1 MIGYATRNWMRSVGF
16 LRISLFYA
24 SPGKDACLFAVAHSH
39 PTYKPF
45 MKNISAPMTALANI
59 KPLDGTVILEV
70 GNAQASICIRLATSF
85 AGKIASE
92 LGAKVIKLEPFSGDP
107 VRYAP
112 PFLPSGPE
120 GERSAL
126 FKFLN
131 TGKTTLSMPS
141 DSAAA
146 TTAVDALLGARI
158 DGVLLEEDNELKASF
173 AERPLA
179 LVEIAGW
186 PAGMPA
192 AARLSEFTALALGGL
207 LDMIGEPD
215 RKPLRLGGHQ
225 ASYSAGL
232 SVFTALMALLA
243 ERDAGRRPPPAR
255 VSLIETAMWVNWKA
269 IAGIDDQGKSPTRQG
284 NQSEFQVVRC
294 LDGWIAVVF
303 SVTQFENLRDL
314 VDSPALHHQKFATR
328 EGRLKH
334 IRELYRHLEP
344 WFAVRTRAEV
354 YQEAQRRGVP
364 LGPVCTPADLITDP
378 QNVARGFIVPL
389 ADASVSGA
397 RVPRLPVLWNSHMP
411 TRPSKVR
418 ETVVL

>member
-1 MIGYATRNWMRSVGF
+1 MVF
-16 LRISLFYA
+16 F
-24 SPGKDACLFAVAHSH
+24 FAIAHSR
-39 PTYKPF
+39 PTQKPF
-45 MKNISAPMTALANI
+45 MTNNSAPTAAFEDI

-70 GNAQASICIRLATSF
+70 CNAQAPACLRLATSF

-92 LGAKVIKLEPFSGDP
+92 LGAKVVKLEPASGDP
-107 VRYAP
+107 VRYMP
-112 PFLPSGPE
+112 PLFSSGPE

-131 TGKTTLSMPS
+131 TGKTTLSMPNG
-141 DSAAA
+141 SAAA
-146 TTAVDALLGARI
+146 RTAVDALLGARI
-158 DGVLLEEDNELKASF
+158 DGVLLEEGNELRASF
-173 AERPLA
+173 AARSLA

-192 AARLSEFTALALGGL
+192 VARLSEFTALALGGL

-255 VSLIETAMWVNWKA
+255 VSLIETAIWVNWKA
-269 IAGIDDQGKSPTRQG
+269 IAGIDDEGKSPTRQG

-314 VDSPALHHQKFATR
+314 VNKPALHHEKFATR

-334 IRELYRHLEP
+334 MRELYRYLEP

-354 YQEAQRRGVP
+354 YHEAQIRGVP
-364 LGPVCTPADLITDP
+364 LGPVCTPVDLITDP
-378 QNVARGFIVPL
+378 QNVARGFIVSL

-397 RVPRLPVLWNSHMP
+397 RLPRLPVIWNSHIR
-411 TRPSKVR
+411 TRTSKLR
-418 ETVVL
+418 EKVVL

>member
-1 MIGYATRNWMRSVGF
+1 
-16 LRISLFYA
+16 
-24 SPGKDACLFAVAHSH
+24 
-39 PTYKPF
+39 
-45 MKNISAPMTALANI
+45 MKNNTDTIAAFEDI
-59 KPLDGTVILEV
+59 KPLVVIVIPEV
-70 GNAQASICIRLATSF
+70 GNPQAPICLRLAASF

-92 LGAKVIKLEPFSGDP
+92 LGAKVVKLEPFGGDP
-107 VRYAP
+107 IRHAP
-112 PFLPSGPE
+112 PFLPSGDE

-131 TGKTTLSMPS
+131 TGKTTLSMPG
-141 DSAAA
+141 DPGAAR
-146 TTAVDALLGARI
+146 TAVGALLSGRV
-158 DGVLLEEDNELKASF
+158 DGVLLEEDSELRAFF

-179 LVEIAGW
+179 LVEIAGS
-186 PAGMPA
+186 PVAMPVVT
-192 AARLSEFTALALGGL
+192 RLSEFTALAQGGL
-207 LDMIGEPD
+207 LDMIGAPD

-269 IAGIDDQGKSPTRQG
+269 IAGIDDKGKSPTRQG
-284 NQSEFQVVRC
+284 SQSEFQVVRC

-314 VDSPALHHQKFATR
+314 VNSQSLHQQKFATR

-334 IRELYRHLEP
+334 MRELYRYLVP

-354 YQEAQRRGVP
+354 YHEAQRRGVP

-389 ADASVSGA
+389 ADAQVSGA
-397 RVPRLPVLWNSHMP
+397 QVPRLPVLWNSHIR
-411 TRPSKVR
+411 TRTPKLQEKV
-418 ETVVL
+418 VP

>member
-1 MIGYATRNWMRSVGF
+1 MTNNSD
-16 LRISLFYA
+16 
-24 SPGKDACLFAVAHSH
+24 PTAVSED
-39 PTYKPF
+39 
-45 MKNISAPMTALANI
+45 I
-59 KPLDGTVILEV
+59 KPLDGTVMLEV
-70 GNAQASICIRLATSF
+70 GNAQAPICVRLATSF
-85 AGKIASE
+85 AGKVASE

-107 VRYAP
+107 VRHLP
-112 PFLPSGPE
+112 PFLPKGSE

-141 DSAAA
+141 DSSA
-146 TTAVDALLGARI
+146 TRRAVDSLLGARV
-158 DGVLLEEDNELKASF
+158 DGVLLEENSELRASF
-173 AERPLA
+173 VRRSLA
-179 LVEIAGW
+179 LVEITGW
-186 PAGMPA
+186 PAGVPA
-192 AARLSEFTALALGGL
+192 LGKLSEFTALALGGL

-269 IAGIDDQGKSPTRQG
+269 IVGIDEGKPPTRQG

-314 VDSPALHHQKFATR
+314 VNSPSLHHRKFATR

-334 IRELYRHLEP
+334 MRELYRYLEP

-354 YQEAQRRGVP
+354 YHEAQRRGVP

-378 QNVARGFIVPL
+378 QNVTRGFIVPL
-389 ADASVSGA
+389 ADALVSGA
-397 RVPRLPVLWNSHMP
+397 RVPRLPVLWNNR
-411 TRPSKVR
+411 T
-418 ETVVL
+418 

>member
-1 MIGYATRNWMRSVGF
+1 MTRDN
-16 LRISLFYA
+16 A
-24 SPGKDACLFAVAHSH
+24 PTAV
-39 PTYKPF
+39 
-45 MKNISAPMTALANI
+45 LQDI
-59 KPLDGTVILEV
+59 KPLSGTVILEV
-70 GNAQASICIRLATSF
+70 GNAKSPACLRVATSF
-85 AGKIASE
+85 AGKIMSE
-92 LGAKVIKLEPFSGDP
+92 LGAKIVKLEPSGGDP
-107 VRYAP
+107 VRHFP
-112 PFLPSGPE
+112 PFLATGPD
-120 GERSAL
+120 GKRSAL

-141 DSAAA
+141 DAVAVRSA
-146 TTAVDALLGARI
+146 VESLLGAGV
-158 DGVLLEEDNELKASF
+158 DGVLLEEDSELKAVLARRS
-173 AERPLA
+173 LA

-186 PAGMPA
+186 PAGTPA
-192 AARLSEFTALALGGL
+192 LGKLSEFTALASGGL

-243 ERDAGRRPPPAR
+243 ERDAGRHPAPAR

-269 IAGIDDQGKSPTRQG
+269 IAGIDEKGKSPTRQG

-303 SVTQFENLRDL
+303 SVTQFEGLRDL
-314 VDSPALHHQKFATR
+314 VNSQALRHAKFATR

-334 IRELYRHLEP
+334 MGELYRYLEP

-354 YQEAQRRGVP
+354 YHEAQTRGVP
-364 LGPVCTPADLITDP
+364 LGPVCTSAELIADP

-389 ADASVSGA
+389 ADVSVSDA
-397 RVPRLPVLWNSHMP
+397 RAPRLPVLWSRCVGTP
-411 TRPSKVR
+411 TSKPR
-418 ETVVL
+418 EEAVL

>member
-1 MIGYATRNWMRSVGF
+1 VHTNVKMKEMVDHVTRDLMRTACAV
-16 LRISLFYA
+16 LRPLTEIAKLFMT
-24 SPGKDACLFAVAHSH
+24 D
-39 PTYKPF
+39 
-45 MKNISAPMTALANI
+45 NSAPTAESGNI

-70 GNAQASICIRLATSF
+70 GNAQAPVCLRLATSF

-92 LGAKVIKLEPFSGDP
+92 LGAKVIKLEPFGGDP

-112 PFLPSGPE
+112 PLLPSGPE
-120 GERSAL
+120 SERSAL

-131 TGKTTLSMPS
+131 AGKTTVSMPS
-141 DSAAA
+141 DSVAARK
-146 TTAVDALLGARI
+146 AVDALLGARV
-158 DGVLLEEDNELKASF
+158 DGILLEEGDELKASLVG
-173 AERPLA
+173 RSLA
-179 LVEIAGW
+179 LVEVAGG

-192 AARLSEFTALALGGL
+192 VARLSEFTALAFGGL
-207 LDMIGEPD
+207 LDMVGEPD

-243 ERDAGRRPPPAR
+243 ERDAGRRHPPPAR

-269 IAGIDDQGKSPTRQG
+269 IAGIDGGGKSPSREG
-284 NQSEFQVVRC
+284 SQSEFQVVRC

-314 VDSPALHHQKFATR
+314 VNSPSLHDRKFATR

-334 IRELYRHLEP
+334 MPELYQYLKP

-354 YQEAQRRGVP
+354 YHEAQRRGVP
-364 LGPVCTPADLITDP
+364 LGPVCSPADLITDP
-378 QNVARGFIVPL
+378 QNVARGFIVSF
-389 ADASVSGA
+389 ADASASGA
-397 RVPRLPVLWNSHMP
+397 RVPRLPVVWNSYRR
-411 TRPSKVR
+411 TRISKHR
-418 ETVVL
+418 LGTAP

>member
-1 MIGYATRNWMRSVGF
+1 MTKNS
-16 LRISLFYA
+16 A
-24 SPGKDACLFAVAHSH
+24 STAVTGNA
-39 PTYKPF
+39 
-45 MKNISAPMTALANI
+45 

-70 GNAQASICIRLATSF
+70 GNAQTPICVRLATSF

-92 LGAKVIKLEPFSGDP
+92 LGAKVVKLEPFGGDSI
-107 VRYAP
+107 RYAP

-126 FKFLN
+126 YKFLN
-131 TGKTTLSMPS
+131 TGKTTLSMPT

-146 TTAVDALLGARI
+146 RTAMDELLSTRI
-158 DGVLLEEDNELKASF
+158 DGVLLEEGDELKASF
-173 AERPLA
+173 ARRPLA

-186 PAGMPA
+186 PAVMPA
-192 AARLSEFTALALGGL
+192 GARLSEFTALALGGL

-269 IAGIDDQGKSPTRQG
+269 IAGIDDEGRPPTRQG
-284 NQSEFQVVRC
+284 SESEFQVVRC
-294 LDGWIAVVF
+294 IDGWIAVVF

-314 VDSPALHHQKFATR
+314 VNSPSLHQQKFATR

-334 IRELYRHLEP
+334 MRELYRYLEP
-344 WFAVRTRAEV
+344 WFAVRTRAEG
-354 YQEAQRRGVP
+354 YHEAQRRGVP

-378 QNVARGFIVPL
+378 QNVARGFIVSL
-389 ADASVSGA
+389 ADVSVSGA
-397 RVPRLPVLWNSHMP
+397 RVPRLPVLWDSHIR
-411 TRPSKVR
+411 TSKLR
-418 ETVVL
+418 ERVVP

>member
-1 MIGYATRNWMRSVGF
+1 MKSNN
-16 LRISLFYA
+16 
-24 SPGKDACLFAVAHSH
+24 D
-39 PTYKPF
+39 PTAAF
-45 MKNISAPMTALANI
+45 EDI

-70 GNAQASICIRLATSF
+70 GSAQAPVCLCLVTSF

-107 VRYAP
+107 VRHLP
-112 PFLPSGPE
+112 PFLPNGSE

-131 TGKTTLSMPS
+131 TGKTMLSMPN
-141 DSAAA
+141 DTAAA
-146 TTAVDALLGARI
+146 KIAVDALLGAQV
-158 DGVLLEEDNELKASF
+158 DGVLLEEDSALRASF
-173 AERPLA
+173 AGRRLA
-179 LVEIAGW
+179 LVEIAGG
-186 PAGMPA
+186 PEGMPPLGK
-192 AARLSEFTALALGGL
+192 LSEFTALALGGL
-207 LDMIGEPD
+207 LDMVGAPD

-269 IAGIDDQGKSPTRQG
+269 IAGIDDEGKSPTRQG
-284 NQSEFQVVRC
+284 SQSELQVVRC

-314 VDSPALHHQKFATR
+314 VNSQSLHQQKFATR

-334 IRELYRHLEP
+334 MRELLP

-354 YQEAQRRGVP
+354 YHEAQRRGVP

-389 ADASVSGA
+389 ADAQVSGA
-397 RVPRLPVLWNSHMP
+397 RVPRLPVLWNSHMR
-411 TRPSKVR
+411 TRTPKLQEKV
-418 ETVVL
+418 VP

>member
-1 MIGYATRNWMRSVGF
+1 MIN
-16 LRISLFYA
+16 
-24 SPGKDACLFAVAHSH
+24 
-39 PTYKPF
+39 
-45 MKNISAPMTALANI
+45 SAPAAAGEDI
-59 KPLDGTVILEV
+59 KPLDGAVILEV
-70 GNAQASICIRLATSF
+70 GNAQAPVCVRLATSF

-92 LGAKVIKLEPFSGDP
+92 LGAKVIKLEPCSGDP
-107 VRYAP
+107 IRYAP

-131 TGKTTLSMPS
+131 TGKTTLSMPG

-146 TTAVDALLGARI
+146 KAAVDALLAARI
-158 DGVLLEEDNELKASF
+158 DGVLLEEDNELRASF
-173 AERPLA
+173 ARRRLA

-186 PAGMPA
+186 PAGIPTVA
-192 AARLSEFTALALGGL
+192 KLSEFTALALGGL
-207 LDMIGEPD
+207 LDMLGEPD

-269 IAGIDDQGKSPTRQG
+269 IAGIDDEGKPPTRQG
-284 NQSEFQVVRC
+284 NESEFQVVRC

-303 SVTQFENLRDL
+303 SVTQFDNLRDL
-314 VDSPALHHQKFATR
+314 VNSPSLHHQKFATR

-334 IRELYRHLEP
+334 MRELYRYLKP

-354 YQEAQRRGVP
+354 YHEAQRRGVP

-389 ADASVSGA
+389 ADASVNGA
-397 RVPRLPVLWNSHMP
+397 CVPRLPVLWNSHLA
-411 TRPSKVR
+411 SKLR
-418 ETVVL
+418 EKAVL

>member
-1 MIGYATRNWMRSVGF
+1 MRSV
-16 LRISLFYA
+16 S
-24 SPGKDACLFAVAHSH
+24 SPQNQAVGKDALLFAIAHSR
-39 PTYKPF
+39 PTHKAF
-45 MKNISAPMTALANI
+45 MMQNSAPTAAFEDI

-70 GNAQASICIRLATSF
+70 GNAQAPICLRLATSF

-92 LGAKVIKLEPFSGDP
+92 LGAKVVKLEPFGGDSI
-107 VRYAP
+107 RYAP

-146 TTAVDALLGARI
+146 RTAVDALLGARI
-158 DGVLLEEDNELKASF
+158 DGVLLEEDNELKECF

-179 LVEIAGW
+179 LVEIAGS

-192 AARLSEFTALALGGL
+192 VARLSEFTALALGGL

-269 IAGIDDQGKSPTRQG
+269 IAGIDGEGKPPTRQG

-294 LDGWIAVVF
+294 LDGWTAVVF

-314 VDSPALHHQKFATR
+314 VNSPSLHQQKFATR

-334 IRELYRHLEP
+334 MRELYRYLEP

-364 LGPVCTPADLITDP
+364 LGPVCSPADLITDP
-378 QNVARGFIVPL
+378 QNVARGFIVSL

-397 RVPRLPVLWNSHMP
+397 RVPRLPVLWNSHI
-411 TRPSKVR
+411 
-418 ETVVL
+418 

>member
-1 MIGYATRNWMRSVGF
+1 
-16 LRISLFYA
+16 
-24 SPGKDACLFAVAHSH
+24 
-39 PTYKPF
+39 
-45 MKNISAPMTALANI
+45 MKNITAPTAAFEDI

-70 GNAQASICIRLATSF
+70 GNAQAPVCLRLATSF

-92 LGAKVIKLEPFSGDP
+92 LGAKVVKLEPFGGDP

-112 PFLPSGPE
+112 PLLPSGPE

-131 TGKTTLSMPS
+131 TGKTTLSMPG

-146 TTAVDALLGARI
+146 RKAVDALLGVRVDA
-158 DGVLLEEDNELKASF
+158 VLLEENDELRGSF
-173 AERPLA
+173 VERRLA
-179 LVEIAGW
+179 VVEITGL

-192 AARLSEFTALALGGL
+192 ATRLSEFTALALGGL
-207 LDMIGEPD
+207 LDMVGEPD
-215 RKPLRLGGHQ
+215 CKPLRLGGHQ
-225 ASYSAGL
+225 ASYAAGL

-255 VSLIETAMWVNWKA
+255 VSLVETAMWVNWKA
-269 IAGIDDQGKSPTRQG
+269 IAGIDPEGKSPTRQG
-284 NQSEFQVVRC
+284 SQSEFQVVRC

-314 VDSPALHHQKFATR
+314 VNSPSLHHRKFATR

-334 IRELYRHLEP
+334 MPELYQYLKP

-354 YQEAQRRGVP
+354 YHEAQRRGVP
-364 LGPVCTPADLITDP
+364 LGPVCSPADLITDP

-389 ADASVSGA
+389 AEAQVSGA
-397 RVPRLPVLWNSHMP
+397 RVPRLPLLWNNHMR
-411 TRPSKVR
+411 TRTQKLQEKV
-418 ETVVL
+418 VP

>member
-1 MIGYATRNWMRSVGF
+1 M
-16 LRISLFYA
+16 
-24 SPGKDACLFAVAHSH
+24 AH
-39 PTYKPF
+39 KPF
-45 MKNISAPMTALANI
+45 MTKISTPTAVCEDI

-70 GNAQASICIRLATSF
+70 GNAHAPVCLRVATSF
-85 AGKIASE
+85 AGKIMSE

-107 VRYAP
+107 VRHLP
-112 PFLPSGPE
+112 PFLPGGSE

-131 TGKTTLSMPS
+131 TGKTTISMPG

-146 TTAVDALLGARI
+146 KTALRALLSARI
-158 DGVLLEEDNELKASF
+158 DGVLLEEDSELGASF
-173 AERPLA
+173 AEHPLA

-186 PAGMPA
+186 PAAKPA
-192 AARLSEFTALALGGL
+192 GARLSEFTALALGGL

-215 RKPLRLGGHQ
+215 RQPLRLGGHQ

-243 ERDAGRRPPPAR
+243 ERESGRHPPPGR

-269 IAGIDDQGKSPTRQG
+269 IAGIDNEGKPPTRQG

-314 VDSPALHHQKFATR
+314 VNSAALHHQKFATR
-328 EGRLKH
+328 DGRLKH
-334 IRELYRHLEP
+334 MRELYRYLEP

-354 YQEAQRRGVP
+354 YREAQRRGVP

-378 QNVARGFIVPL
+378 QNLARGFIVPL
-389 ADASVSGA
+389 ADASVGGA
-397 RVPRLPVLWNSHMP
+397 RVPRLPVLWSRHIP
-411 TRPSKVR
+411 TRISKLR
-418 ETVVL
+418 EQVVP

>member
-1 MIGYATRNWMRSVGF
+1 MFFLSRSRQSSTGHKPLMTMF
-16 LRISLFYA
+16 STPTAA
-24 SPGKDACLFAVAHSH
+24 SE
-39 PTYKPF
+39 
-45 MKNISAPMTALANI
+45 NI

-70 GNAQASICIRLATSF
+70 GSAQAPICLRVATSF
-85 AGKIASE
+85 AGKIAAE
-92 LGAKVIKLEPFSGDP
+92 LGAKVIKLEPSSGDP
-107 VRYAP
+107 VRHLP
-112 PFLPSGPE
+112 PFLPGGSE

-126 FKFLN
+126 FRFLN
-131 TGKTTLSMPS
+131 AGKTTISMPG
-141 DSAAA
+141 DLVTARAALD
-146 TTAVDALLGARI
+146 TLLGGRI
-158 DGVLLEEDNELKASF
+158 DGVLLQEDDELRASF
-173 AERPLA
+173 ARRPLA

-186 PAGMPA
+186 PGGMTAG
-192 AARLSEFTALALGGL
+192 ARLSEFTALASGGL

-232 SVFTALMALLA
+232 SAFAALMALLT

-269 IAGIDDQGKSPTRQG
+269 IAGIDDEGKPPTRQG
-284 NQSEFQVVRC
+284 DQSEFQVVRC

-314 VDSPALHHQKFATR
+314 VHSSALHHQKFATR

-334 IRELYRHLEP
+334 MRELYRYLEP

-354 YQEAQRRGVP
+354 YDEAQRRGVP

-389 ADASVSGA
+389 ADVSVSGA
-397 RVPRLPVLWNSHMP
+397 RVPRLPVLWNSHVSA
-411 TRPSKVR
+411 RASKRR
-418 ETVVL
+418 EEIVQ

>member
-1 MIGYATRNWMRSVGF
+1 MT
-16 LRISLFYA
+16 
-24 SPGKDACLFAVAHSH
+24 
-39 PTYKPF
+39 
-45 MKNISAPMTALANI
+45 KNSAPTAVFEDM

-70 GNAQASICIRLATSF
+70 GNAQASVCLRLATSF

-92 LGAKVIKLEPFSGDP
+92 LGAKVVKLEPFGGDS

-112 PFLPSGPE
+112 PFLPSGPD

-131 TGKTTLSMPS
+131 AGKTTLSMPS
-141 DSAAA
+141 GSAAA
-146 TTAVDALLGARI
+146 RATVDALLSGRV
-158 DGVLLEEDNELKASF
+158 DGVLLEEDSGLKASF
-173 AERPLA
+173 AEHPLA

-192 AARLSEFTALALGGL
+192 ITRLSEFTALALGGL

-255 VSLIETAMWVNWKA
+255 VSLIETAIWLNWKA
-269 IAGIDDQGKSPTRQG
+269 IAGIDDEGKPPTRQG
-284 NQSEFQVVRC
+284 SQSEFQVVRC

-303 SVTQFENLRDL
+303 SVTQFEKLRDL
-314 VDSPALHHQKFATR
+314 VNKPALHHEKFATR

-334 IRELYRHLEP
+334 MRELYRYLEP

-354 YQEAQRRGVP
+354 YHEAQSRGVP

-378 QNVARGFIVPL
+378 QNVARGFIVSLP
-389 ADASVSGA
+389 DAPVSGA
-397 RVPRLPVLWNSHMP
+397 RVPRLPVLWTGNIR
-411 TRPSKVR
+411 TLTSKLQ
-418 ETVVL
+418 EMVVL

>member
-1 MIGYATRNWMRSVGF
+1 MFDAI
-16 LRISLFYA
+16 
-24 SPGKDACLFAVAHSH
+24 PGKRLVFRFAIAHSRQTH
-39 PTYKPF
+39 KPF
-45 MKNISAPMTALANI
+45 MKNNSAPTAVFDET
-59 KPLDGTVILEV
+59 KPLDGAVILEV
-70 GNAQASICIRLATSF
+70 GNAQAPICLRLATSF
-85 AGKIASE
+85 AGKIAAE
-92 LGAKVIKLEPFSGDP
+92 LGAKVVKLEPFGGDP
-107 VRYAP
+107 IRYAP

-131 TGKTTLSMPS
+131 TGKTTLLMPS

-146 TTAVDALLGARI
+146 RTAVDALLGARV
-158 DGVLLEEDNELKASF
+158 DGVLLEEDNELRASF
-173 AERPLA
+173 AEHPLA

-186 PAGMPA
+186 PAGTPA
-192 AARLSEFTALALGGL
+192 VARLSEFTALALGGL
-207 LDMIGEPD
+207 LDMIGDPD

-243 ERDAGRRPPPAR
+243 ERDTGRRPPPAR

-269 IAGIDDQGKSPTRQG
+269 IAGIDDEGKPPTRQG
-284 NQSEFQVVRC
+284 NQSEFQAVRC

-314 VDSPALHHQKFATR
+314 VNSPALHHQKFATR

-334 IRELYRHLEP
+334 MPELYRYLEP
-344 WFAVRTRAEV
+344 WFAARTRAEV

-378 QNVARGFIVPL
+378 QNVARGFIVSL

-397 RVPRLPVLWNSHMP
+397 RVPRLPVLWSSHAR
-411 TRPSKVR
+411 TRTSELREKV
-418 ETVVL
+418 VVL

>member
-1 MIGYATRNWMRSVGF
+1 
-16 LRISLFYA
+16 
-24 SPGKDACLFAVAHSH
+24 
-39 PTYKPF
+39 
-45 MKNISAPMTALANI
+45 MKNNNAPTAAFEDI
-59 KPLDGTVILEV
+59 KPLDGIVILEV
-70 GNAQASICIRLATSF
+70 GNAQAPICLRLATSF

-92 LGAKVIKLEPFSGDP
+92 LGAKVVKLEPFGGDP
-107 VRYAP
+107 IRYAP
-112 PFLPSGPE
+112 PFLPSGHE

-131 TGKTTLSMPS
+131 TGKTTLLMPG
-141 DSAAA
+141 DSATAR
-146 TTAVDALLGARI
+146 TAVDALLRARI
-158 DGVLLEEDNELKASF
+158 DGVLLEEDSELRASF

-179 LVEIAGW
+179 LVEIAGS
-186 PAGMPA
+186 PA
-192 AARLSEFTALALGGL
+192 ATPAVARLSEFTALALGGL
-207 LDMIGEPD
+207 LDMIGAPD

-269 IAGIDDQGKSPTRQG
+269 IAGIDDEGRPPTRQG
-284 NQSEFQVVRC
+284 SKSEFQVVRC
-294 LDGWIAVVF
+294 IDGWIAVVF

-314 VDSPALHHQKFATR
+314 VNSPSLHQQKFATR

-334 IRELYRHLEP
+334 MRELYRYLEP

-354 YQEAQRRGVP
+354 YHEAQTRGVP

-397 RVPRLPVLWNSHMP
+397 RVPRLPVLWNSQIRM
-411 TRPSKVR
+411 RIAKLQEEVA
-418 ETVVL
+418 L